1 MAIWERF
8 MRTSTTEP
16 KSDVIYRSG
25 TSVGLGAGW
34 DVMQVLYRVE
44 DGGQMRLANSF
55 AIARDSSGKIIRK
68 IDSYPEQWEVIDD
81 AEELRG
87 FRECFDERDRLQAR
101 VPPFSAKCPAC
112 DKSVTAFL
120 VMGSL
125 ENLVKGEGEVKLAHC
140 TNDPYEGDHTW
151 ILNDPQAKARLRRL
165 VTDKE
170 QGL

>member
-1 MAIWERF
+1 MQ
-8 MRTSTTEP
+8 TSQQHPITVTY
-16 KSDVIYRSG
+16 KSG
-25 TSVGLGAGW
+25 THPTQGW
-34 DVMQVLYRVE
+34 DVMQVIYSQ
-44 DGGQMRLANSF
+44 GGRALNSF
-55 AIARDSSGKIIRK
+55 VIARDAAGTIVRK
-68 IDSYPEQWEVIDD
+68 IDSFPEQWEIINNADD
-81 AEELRG
+81 LRG
-87 FRECFDERDRLQAR
+87 FQRCFEERDRLQTR

-125 ENLVKGEGEVKLAHC
+125 ENLQKGEGEVKLAHC